1 MEGSY
6 QFYTEEIVRIK
17 EELKAVKLNLTKLG
31 VLRLLVFVIT
41 GLSAYFFASNTSIL
55 MSILVVGAIIFGI
68 LVTKYTDSKRK
79 KKLYEALLEIN
90 ETEVAVAK
98 GDWSNL
104 VSGKEYIDAGHAYS
118 YDIDLFGE
126 GSFFQFI
133 NRTGTTK
140 GAIKLAQIV
149 TENAINDIE
158 EKQEAIKELANL
170 PKWRQYYTALA
181 KTIST
186 EVKPEIIVN
195 WLKSHQAFVPKIFQY
210 IPLAF
215 SLCSTGLIIATFS
228 GAISLSTLSMWFL
241 LGIGITGRY
250 IKKINKLYINANT
263 VGKVFGQAALLLDK
277 IEVLEVNSKAL
288 KEKKEALAESEKE
301 ASKIVKEFA
310 KILDAFD
317 QRNNMLFGFFANGFL
332 LWDLKQCYKIETW
345 ITQYASK
352 VDLWFQGITY
362 FDAQNSLANFVFNH
376 PEYAFPVITKES
388 GVLIS
393 ENLSHPLLPKKIR
406 VVNDFNIE
414 EQEFFI
420 ITGANM
426 AGKSTFLRTVS
437 LNIVMANIGLPV
449 CATSCRYNPVK
460 LITSMRTSDS
470 LKDNESY
477 FFSELKRLKYIVN
490 EIQEDDYF
498 IILDE
503 ILKGTNSQD
512 KAIGSK
518 KFVERLVASDSTG
531 IIATHDL
538 SLCEI
543 EQTYPQ
549 VKNYYFDAEIIDDEL
564 HFDYLFK
571 RGVCKNMNASFLLKK
586 LEIV

>member
-1 MEGSY
+1 MGNSH
-6 QFYTEEIVRIK
+6 QFYAEEVIRIQK
-17 EELKAVKLNLTKLG
+17 ELKNIKLNLTRLG
-31 VLRLLVFVIT
+31 ILRLLVFILT
-41 GLSAYFFASNTSIL
+41 GLLAYFFASDATVL
-55 MSILVVGAIIFGI
+55 TLVLIVGAMLFGI
-68 LVTKYTDSKRK
+68 LVSRYTNSKRE

-90 ETEVAVAK
+90 ETEIAVAD
-98 GDWSNL
+98 GDWSKLAN
-104 VSGKEYIDAGHAYS
+104 GKEYINANHAFS

-133 NRTGTTK
+133 NRTATVK
-140 GAIKLAQIV
+140 GADKLAQIV
-149 TENAINDIE
+149 TENAIDSIE

-170 PKWRQYYTALA
+170 PKWRQHYTAFA
-181 KTIST
+181 KTTTT
-186 EVKPEIIVN
+186 EVKPEVVVN
-195 WLKSHQAFVPKIFQY
+195 WLKSHQAFVPKVFQY
-210 IPLAF
+210 IPLIF
-215 SLCSTGLIIATFS
+215 SVCSIGLIIATFLGS
-228 GAISLSTLSMWFL
+228 ISLSTLSVWFL
-241 LGIGITGRY
+241 LGISITGRF
-250 IKKINKLYINANT
+250 IKRINKLYTNANT
-263 VGKVFGQAALLLDK
+263 VGRVFGQVALLLGK
-277 IEVLEVNSKAL
+277 IEELELTSKTLKERQKAL
-288 KEKKEALAESEKE
+288 ATTEKE

-332 LWDLKQCYKIETW
+332 LWDLKQCYKIEAW
-345 ITQYASK
+345 MAQYASK
-352 VDLWFQGITY
+352 VELWFEGITY

-376 PEYAFPVITKES
+376 SEYAFPIITTEKE
-388 GVLIS
+388 VLTS
-393 ENLSHPLLPKKIR
+393 ESLSHPLLNKKTR
-406 VVNDFNIE
+406 VTNNFNINQ
-414 EQEFFI
+414 QEFFI

-449 CATSCRYNPVK
+449 CAASCYYNPIK

-477 FFSELKRLKYIVN
+477 FFSELKRLKFIVN
-490 EIQEDDYF
+490 EIQEDNYF

-512 KAIGSK
+512 KATGSK
-518 KFVERLVASDSTG
+518 KFVERLVASNSTG

-549 VKNYYFDAEIIDDEL
+549 VRNYYFDAEIIDDEL

-571 RGVCKNMNASFLLKK
+571 TGVCKNMNASFLLKK

>member
-1 MEGSY
+1 MGNRD
-6 QFYTEEIVRIK
+6 QFYSEEVIRIK
-17 EELKAVKLNLTKLG
+17 EELKGIKTNLTKLG
-31 VLRLLVFVIT
+31 ILRMSVFLIT
-41 GLSAYFFASNTSIL
+41 CTLAYFFVSNTMAL
-55 MSILVVGAIIFGI
+55 MSILVIGAVTFGT
-68 LVTKYTDSKRK
+68 LVTKHTDSKRK

-90 ETEVAVAK
+90 ETEIAVAN
-98 GDWSNL
+98 GNWSNL
-104 VSGKEYIDAGHAYS
+104 ANGTEFINANHVYS

-133 NRTGTTK
+133 NRTATTK
-140 GAIKLAQIV
+140 GSVKLAQII
-149 TENAINDIE
+149 TENSIDDIV

-181 KTIST
+181 TITKT
-186 EVKPEIIVN
+186 EVKPRAIVD
-195 WLKSHQAFVPKIFQY
+195 WLQSHQGFVPKIFQY
-210 IPLAF
+210 IPLVF
-215 SLCSTGLIIATFS
+215 SLCSTGLIIATFL
-228 GAISLSTLSMWFL
+228 GAVSLSTLSMWFL
-241 LGIGITGRY
+241 LGIGITSRY
-250 IKKINKLYINANT
+250 IKKINKLYNNANT
-263 VGKVFGQAALLLDK
+263 AGRVFEQVALLLGE
-277 IEVLEVNSKAL
+277 IEELEVSAKVL
-288 KEKKEALAESEKE
+288 KEKKEALAESNKE

-332 LWDLKQCYKIETW
+332 LWDLKQCYKIERWMTN
-345 ITQYASK
+345 YVSK
-352 VDLWFQGITY
+352 VGLWFEGVTY
-362 FDAQNSLANFVFNH
+362 FDAQNSLANFAYNH
-376 PEYAFPVITKES
+376 PEFAFPSIAKER
-388 GVLIS
+388 GVLNS
-393 ENLSHPLLPKKIR
+393 KNLSHPLLSKETR

-426 AGKSTFLRTVS
+426 AGKSTFLRTIS

-449 CATSCRYNPVK
+449 CATSCTYSPIK

-477 FFSELKRLKYIVN
+477 FFSELKRLKFIVN

-518 KFVERLVASDSTG
+518 KFVERLVASNSTG

-543 EQTYPQ
+543 EQLYPQ